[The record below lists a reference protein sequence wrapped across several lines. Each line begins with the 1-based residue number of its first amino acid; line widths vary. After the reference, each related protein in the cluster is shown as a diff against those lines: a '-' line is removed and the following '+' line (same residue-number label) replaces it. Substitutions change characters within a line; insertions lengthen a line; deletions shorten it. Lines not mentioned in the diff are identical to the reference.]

1 MSSPEPTILTRW
13 GRLTGKQWL
22 QRRYQHELAEWLTD
36 EALHYIYTRTPYMD
50 AYRQEIIDYPFRDLL
65 ETEPEAAQLQL
76 AEEESQYLHW
86 LVNHLENRKREE
98 AQFGQAKAEWIHGR
112 HRRGRKKSTS
122 KPNPQAA
129 TRPNQLAIL

>member
-1 MSSPEPTILTRW
+1 MSGPEPTILTRW

-36 EALHYIYTRTPYMD
+36 EALHYIYTRTPYVN

-65 ETEPEAAQLQL
+65 ETDPEAAQLQL
-76 AEEESQYLHW
+76 AEEESQYIHW
-86 LVNHLENRKREE
+86 LAQHLESRKREE
-98 AQFGQAKAEWIHGR
+98 AQIGQAKAEWIHGR
-112 HRRGRKKSTS
+112 HRRGRRKSTS

>member
-13 GRLTGKQWL
+13 GRLTGTQWL
-22 QRRYQHELAEWLTD
+22 QRRYQQELAEWLTD

-65 ETEPEAAQLQL
+65 ETDPEAARLQL

-86 LVNHLENRKREE
+86 LAQHLENRKQED
-98 AQFGQAKAEWIHGR
+98 AQFGRAKAEWIHGR
-112 HRRGRKKSTS
+112 HRRARKKSPPKT
-122 KPNPQAA
+122 NHQAV
-129 TRPNQLAIL
+129 TKSNQLAIL

>member
-13 GRLTGKQWL
+13 GRLTGTQWL

-50 AYRQEIIDYPFRDLL
+50 AYRQEIIDYSFRDLL
-65 ETEPEAAQLQL
+65 EADLEAAHLQL

-86 LVNHLENRKREE
+86 LANHLENRKREE
-98 AQFGQAKAEWIHGR
+98 AQFGQAKAEWTHGR
-112 HRRGRKKSTS
+112 RRRGRKKSTS
-122 KPNPQAA
+122 KLNPQTA